1 MLPFVFFRREDKRKA
16 RGKCDGR
23 GANRRYFCFVSGEKT
38 SAKRKASAKCESR
51 ATGGA
56 RNNNQVLGIV
66 LASSAGRGYD
76 RYERCLR
83 RGLVSCDHDDI
94 GCVV

>member
-1 MLPFVFFRREDKRKA
+1 MLPFVLFRREDKRKA

-23 GANRRYFCFVSGEKT
+23 GANRRYSSNVRKT
-38 SAKRKASAKCESR
+38 LRKRLLRRLSATGG

-66 LASSAGRGYD
+66 LASAAGRGYD

-94 GCVV
+94 GCR